1 MSSLNSTLGVLEI
14 GILISG
20 VLFGVVT
27 TQVYVYHKN
36 FPKDSLWLQLGL
48 VDGMWLIELGHTM
61 CIFHAIYFYTVA
73 NYGDPKAL
81 LVAPVTLGIA
91 VVLHGITTILGELF
105 SSALVLCGA
114 EFYPSFT
121 VQAYFTYRIFRFS
134 KKPYLIP
141 IFSTFLMFAQLLAVT
156 TLSAEAIKVAQIS
169 LGLYLEKWEW
179 LLLTT
184 LWLRVAADLTI
195 SSSLVFFLYRQR
207 DNAYKSTVLVV
218 DRLIRWTIETGV
230 VTRYLLYIAIAGKA
244 LPERLHLC
252 SMLGIILVI
261 SYLTAKEN
269 FAWLALFM
277 VLPKVFSNT
286 LLANMNSRASLRTM
300 QTSVEVS
307 GTSGPVTN
315 RSRTL
320 ATGMAVSVHT
330 EMDTFDISRG
340 GNWTIDSTPDKKYE
354 SV

>member
-1 MSSLNSTLGVLEI
+1 MSSSLNSTLGVLEI

-91 VVLHGITTILGELF
+91 VVLHGITTIL
-105 SSALVLCGA
+105 
-114 EFYPSFT
+114 

-230 VTRYLLYIAIAGKA
+230 VT
-244 LPERLHLC
+244 

-307 GTSGPVTN
+307 GTSGPVTQDSCN
-315 RSRTL
+315 RY
-320 ATGMAVSVHT
+320 GSVGPHG
-330 EMDTFDISRG
+330 DG
-340 GNWTIDSTPDKKYE
+340 HL
-354 SV
+354 

>member
-91 VVLHGITTILGELF
+91 VVLHGITTIL
-105 SSALVLCGA
+105 
-114 EFYPSFT
+114 